1 MITAPLAIFCY
12 NRPWHLEQTVESLK
26 RNPGAEELD
35 VLFFSDAAK
44 TQEHAPAVAEVR
56 RYLKTVEGFRSV
68 QIIESD
74 KNKGLS
80 KSIIEGVSQILAKHD
95 SVIVLEDDMQCSPF
109 FLGYMQSALDQYK
122 NVEEVI
128 SIHAYSYPIQDLPT
142 SFFLKGA
149 DCWGW
154 ATWRRG
160 WEIFNADGNVLLEQI
175 KAKGLNKRFDFENS
189 YPYTRMLERQ
199 VKGENHS
206 WAVRWYA
213 SALLA
218 DKLTLYPGKSLI
230 RNLGNDASG
239 THSEKTDLFDP
250 YLANQMPVF
259 PNEVKESAA
268 AYKAFAKFF
277 KQTRRTAILRKLG
290 LGRFF

>member
-1 MITAPLAIFCY
+1 MIHSPLAIFCY

-26 RNPGAEELD
+26 RNPGAEALE
-35 VLFFSDAAK
+35 VIFFSDAAK
-44 TQEHAPAVAEVR
+44 KPDQEKAVAEVR
-56 RYLKTVEGFRSV
+56 AYLKTVEGFKSV
-68 QIIESD
+68 EIREAER
-74 KNKGLS
+74 NKGLS
-80 KSIIEGVSQILAKHD
+80 SSIIEGVSDILKHYE

-109 FLGYMQSALDQYK
+109 FLGYMHSALEKYQ

-128 SIHAYSYPIQDLPT
+128 SVHAYTYPIQDLPS

-160 WEIFNADGNVLLEQI
+160 WELFQSDGSILLQSLKKKKLE
-175 KAKGLNKRFDFENS
+175 KEFDFQGN

-199 VKGENHS
+199 VKGENQS

-213 SALLA
+213 SAFLA
-218 DKLTLYPGKSLI
+218 NKLTLYPGKSLI

-250 YLANQMPVF
+250 FLANQMPEF
-259 PNEVKESAA
+259 PDQIQPSAE
-268 AYKAFAKFF
+268 AYSAFAKFF
-277 KQTRRTAILRKLG
+277 KETRRTAILRKLG
-290 LGRFF
+290 LDRFF